1 MKFEIEIKRKEKKE
15 GKEFPSWNINL
26 SIFHFSTKF
35 QNSKKIYQKT
45 LSDCLH
51 ESFRSTKEA
60 DEKEGEGKK
69 KARMKRVDRRRAFL
83 PGCYRSIKQTSDFPS
98 SSSSLRSRSLSRNF
112 AYIRGEKVEDRF
124 KHNIRPSKRAKSAPF
139 PETRFFLFEHRSKFD
154 NDSRRKRE
162 RRKKDSKR
170 IS

>member
-1 MKFEIEIKRKEKKE
+1 M
-15 GKEFPSWNINL
+15 
-26 SIFHFSTKF
+26 
-35 QNSKKIYQKT
+35 
-45 LSDCLH
+45 SDCLH

-170 IS
+170 ISWNILSSVSVKIHLFLESFVWNLCEYTWRSNGRNIPTGCCL

>member
-60 DEKEGEGKK
+60 DEK
-69 KARMKRVDRRRAFL
+69 
-83 PGCYRSIKQTSDFPS
+83 
-98 SSSSLRSRSLSRNF
+98 
-112 AYIRGEKVEDRF
+112 RG
-124 KHNIRPSKRAKSAPF
+124 
-139 PETRFFLFEHRSKFD
+139 
-154 NDSRRKRE
+154 
-162 RRKKDSKR
+162 RRKKEGKNEKG
-170 IS
+170 